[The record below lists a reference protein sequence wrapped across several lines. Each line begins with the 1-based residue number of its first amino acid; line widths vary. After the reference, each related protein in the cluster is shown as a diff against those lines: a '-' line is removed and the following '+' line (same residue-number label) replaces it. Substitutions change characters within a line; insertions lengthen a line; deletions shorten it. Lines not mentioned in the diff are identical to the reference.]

1 MKILMVTNK
10 VKTYALGFQN
20 VLEPLKQ
27 LGHEVIWA
35 ADFSGFVGE
44 RRVVPCKIEQIDIC
58 SNPLRPTNLKA
69 YRQLVRIMDT
79 EKIEAVM
86 CSTPIGGML
95 GRLAARR
102 QRIAPVIYAA
112 HGFLFFKGAPWF
124 QNAVFRLQEKIMA
137 RWTDVLININEE
149 DYRAAEKFRLRGMKK
164 HYFVHGAG
172 VEVGRQVSVD
182 RQAKRDALSVP
193 KDAVVIVSA
202 GFLNRN
208 KNHQVLLEALARL
221 SDKKYCCLICGEG
234 ALRERLEKLAVRL
247 GIEAQ
252 VKFLGYRTD
261 ALEIMAASDLFA
273 MPSFREGAPRALLEA
288 MDLGLPCVGSDT
300 RGIRELIGEHGEG
313 GYVCNPRS
321 PEAFANA
328 IVRAT
333 ADEQARIAMARRNQE
348 MVRRYS
354 AETVRKEMNQIFS
367 EVLRRR

>member
-1 MKILMVTNK
+1 MRVLMVTNK
-10 VKTYALGFQN
+10 VKTYGLGFQN
-20 VLEPLKQ
+20 VVEPLLEQ
-27 LGHEVIWA
+27 GHRLIWA
-35 ADFSGFVGE
+35 ADFSGFVGD
-44 RRVVPCKIEQIDIC
+44 RRAIPCEIEQIAIH
-58 SNPLRPTNLKA
+58 SNPLQPTNLKA
-69 YRQLVRIMDT
+69 YRQLVRIIDA

-95 GRLAARR
+95 GRLAARGR
-102 QRIAPVIYAA
+102 RIVPVIYAS

-124 QNAVFRLQEKIMA
+124 RNAIFRLQEKIMA

-149 DYRAAEKFRLRGMKK
+149 DYCAAEKFTLRGMKK
-164 HYFVHGAG
+164 HYLVHGAG
-172 VEVGRQVSVD
+172 VEVGRQVLMD
-182 RQAKRDALSVP
+182 RQAKRDALGVP
-193 KDAVVIVSA
+193 KDAVAIVAA

-208 KNHQVLLEALARL
+208 KNHRVLLEALARL

-234 ALRERLEKLAVRL
+234 ALRETLEKLTARL

-261 ALEIMAASDLFA
+261 VLEIMAASDLFA

-288 MDLGLPCVGSDT
+288 MDLGVACVGSDT

-313 GYVCNPRS
+313 GYICNPRS

-333 ADEQARIAMARRNQE
+333 ADEQARIAMARRNQA

-354 AETVRKEMNQIFS
+354 AETVRTEMNQIFS